1 MKNPEISAETHVR
14 PDAGTDWSSGAADL
28 RGEVYH
34 PPEYLAYLEKATDAL
49 KTVRIIVYAGMTG
62 FVILAIY
69 GFFLVYQLTNDVHRA
84 VAQTE
89 LMTQQMQAMTRIM
102 ANMHESVSVMGG
114 DIKTM
119 NSNTDSMNGSMAQ
132 LASNMKHMTNT
143 VALMQHSA
151 SNLDQSIGP
160 VMGTFNRMMP
170 FGMTGNNY
178 NGAPAYAPMAR

>member
-1 MKNPEISAETHVR
+1 
-14 PDAGTDWSSGAADL
+14 
-28 RGEVYH
+28 
-34 PPEYLAYLEKATDAL
+34 
-49 KTVRIIVYAGMTG
+49 
-62 FVILAIY
+62 
-69 GFFLVYQLTNDVHRA
+69 
-84 VAQTE
+84 
-89 LMTQQMQAMTRIM
+89 M

-119 NSNTDSMNGSMAQ
+119 NTNIDTMNGSMAQ
-132 LASNMKHMTNT
+132 LSSNMKHMTNT

-160 VMGTFNRMMP
+160 VMGTFNRIMP

>member
-1 MKNPEISAETHVR
+1 MKNPEIAGEPHVR

-49 KTVRIIVYAGMTG
+49 KTVRIIVYAGMSG
-62 FVILAIY
+62 FVLLAIY
-69 GFFLVYQLTNDVHRA
+69 GFFLVYQLTGDVHRA
-84 VAQTE
+84 VDQTE

-102 ANMHESVSVMGG
+102 ANMHESVAVMGS
-114 DIKTM
+114 DIKSMKTNINTM
-119 NSNTDSMNGSMAQ
+119 NSSMAD
-132 LASNMKHMTNT
+132 LSGNMKHMTNT